1 MSGSNDCGDDC
12 DKQETIEL
20 LRKRVKELEEQCTQ
34 AHELAQAYDSQFREM
49 TIEID
54 NGFEKI
60 KQLETEGLKI
70 QAERDAIIQFS
81 RDVIKD
87 LKGGSKDD
95 KNTETNSI
103 CQTENPC
110 SPV

>member
-1 MSGSNDCGDDC
+1 MHGSGDSCGNDC

-20 LRKRVKELEEQCTQ
+20 LRKRVKELEEQNLNAQ
-34 AHELAQAYDSQFREM
+34 ELATAYDSQFREM
-49 TIEID
+49 TKEID
-54 NGFEKI
+54 QSYEKI

-87 LKGGSKDD
+87 LKGGTYDQD
-95 KNTETNSI
+95 TETNPVRET
-103 CQTENPC
+103 QDT
-110 SPV
+110 SPSV